1 MSGHHLSLV
10 QRARY
15 FLTAT
20 FVTYNN
26 SLHSYWNTESGTGSC
41 CDGNDFPTNCTGPCN
56 TVLQYCFR
64 DYGTEDFIDDEGFIT
79 GCLEPLQSSRVLQEP
94 TDYIDYSIPPL
105 TLSNTAT
112 RSVLTLVDND
122 PWPVS
127 LIV

>member
-1 MSGHHLSLV
+1 MDIISSLSLV

-15 FLTAT
+15 LLTAT

-56 TVLQYCFR
+56 AVLMYCFR
-64 DYGTEDFIDDEGFIT
+64 DYGTEDFTDDMGFIN
-79 GCLEPLQSSRVLQEP
+79 GCLEQTSSRLLKEP
-94 TDYIDYSIPPL
+94 IDYIDYSMPPC
-105 TLSNTAT
+105 TVFNKTT
-112 RSVLTLVDND
+112 ISVLKTDNDD

-127 LIV
+127 